1 MLPARLRSQR
11 GASSI
16 ELVLYTP
23 VLFFVIFVIVQFSL
37 TWHGNQVAS
46 AAAREAARS
55 ARIDGGTQD
64 ALAAAEQH
72 GEAYAAQIGAGAL
85 TDVTVDVVLVGDDE
99 VRATVTGR
107 SMEIVDGLAPR
118 VTQSVQ
124 GPIEEFRPDL
134 AP

>member
-1 MLPARLRSQR
+1 MWSRLRSQR

-23 VLFFVIFVIVQFSL
+23 VLFFVIFVIVQFAL

-46 AAAREAARS
+46 AAAREAARE
-55 ARIDGGTQD
+55 ARIDGEAPD

-72 GEAYAAQIGAGAL
+72 GVAYAAQIGGGAL
-85 TDVTVDVVLVGDDE
+85 TEVTVEVVLVGDDE

-107 SMEIVDGLAPR
+107 SMEIIDGLAPQ
-118 VTQSVQ
+118 VSQSVQ